1 MLGTKKTQNSINYY
15 SYIARIDENAV
26 QGTALL
32 FMDPYLPRVYDD
44 DTGKNSVFSLTLLG
58 NNGTFEI
65 SPNVAERHANFI
77 IYVRNNFLLD
87 YESRHT
93 VQFKVSFS

>member
-1 MLGTKKTQNSINYY
+1 MLGTRKNQNSMIYY
-15 SYIARIDENAV
+15 SYLARIDENAA
-26 QGTALL
+26 QGTALV
-32 FMDPYLPRVYDD
+32 FTDPYIPRVYDD
-44 DTGKNSVFSLTLLG
+44 DTGKNGVFSLALLG

-87 YESRHT
+87 YEARHT
-93 VQFKVSFS
+93 VQFKVNFD